1 MDSYSC
7 HDSEPG
13 SYRDAIEPTIHSS
26 NGLPNESHERPA
38 EITPENLPTR
48 YIAANSESTG
58 GGLGTTED
66 SRPQIKPRS
75 GESVAELPINGIKYP
90 RNSTSPLVTSSP
102 LPSPLDAKPEYF
114 QNSSRQGS
122 RWGKMTPKTSSGIYS
137 RTPSRTPSGTP
148 SKTPSGTLS
157 KTPTTETTGANVNG
171 NGNIDVN
178 VKIAID
184 ERPEGKPRKIS
195 SSHAFNEH
203 SKSTPKTQSPQV
215 QQDIQG
221 NNQVDYHFKLISVA
235 FKEAALDSPSFRASV
250 NHLDAQ
256 LGSTEKWLQ
265 AITALL
271 MKIPKQAK
279 DLLSLFLY
287 LEYLVPSFLQDGIVD
302 QEYTLT
308 ALRDTRDGLQ
318 LLWSIAQSALQINL
332 PSIDAWEKTLIGRMN
347 KYKRLRLRFN
357 KCQRKYDHFLGIHM
371 SMLKGKDPALLLE
384 DLQQLA
390 VVRNEYL
397 KASLDIVVE
406 LSEVSQFVNRQ
417 LISFVYKIWQEKL
430 EKLGDNPFVLALFSD
445 VWDKIKRIHCW
456 SESHRLSS
464 LKMSQDM
471 IRAKK
476 NIQEHSIALLAPSK
490 RLEDYKSDYI
500 NQRILEDIA
509 ETSTEK
515 HGYLFMKTYTE
526 KSKQPIWVRRWAFL
540 QGGVLGFFVLD
551 PSLTSV
557 QETDKIGVLLCNVKY
572 SPNEERNFCFEVKT
586 IDTTIVLQAET
597 LYELKSWL
605 KVFSNIG
612 NRIVD
617 ENDSMHAL
625 LKVASGRYPPLVL
638 EFQSTANTTTDR
650 DLTHS
655 KIIASSGQVITSSKL
670 SSHLEKNEAFFQ
682 KYIYDQIGRI
692 CLPFVTETTRSAL
705 VAHSL
710 TGSTVVPSALSA
722 NIWGSL
728 NWGLY
733 YLYEPSEGLEESLKG
748 LEDPNAYSGV
758 ESPKDFPNA
767 WAARDVQLKALF
779 ESAVEPGEFCLLSY
793 HCLLSPNSNQSLRGT
808 HFVTQRHVY
817 SYVQSLG
824 FISLSKIPLGRI
836 IEASVARMQDHD
848 VLKLSLMLGL
858 LKMKLFLDDCRLVEK
873 KLNLLLKNYSS
884 DQRLGIS
891 DVIKQL
897 VEIEEAHTEVVRQDK
912 FHMFTAP
919 ESKMPP
925 SSIDF
930 QPLKSVSSS
939 SNLLDFPDA
948 MPFVMAKEYDIP
960 PQALLHILFGSKSR
974 VFMDLYQVWDV
985 RLAEKTSWLKLRS
998 PDNYLEREFE
1008 LNVLFFNGKPGK
1020 IVITQ
1025 TIEKFVENEYYSIK
1039 VKNSTFKM
1047 KYGPVFDFRMRII
1060 IQQTTEG
1067 QSMIKFYGETNVI
1080 GSYIAK
1086 IAPKYL
1092 GDTILPL
1099 FFTEMSRRVKD
1110 SVKQI
1115 GPKGKI
1121 ARANYLFGRIPVTES
1136 LFVPKQTFP
1145 ILVDNGAICNWCIQ
1159 IKVRTVARSLH
1170 NMFRSVLELFS
1181 GFLRKL
1187 SVHGLLL
1194 GIIFCLALSNFFF
1207 GFRSSAHYWKTR
1219 QVSRLVNEILEIDP
1233 ITIHRAVYSKDVE
1246 DYANQN
1252 MTGFNDSACFSAF
1265 KDQSVVLNPDKLYE
1279 WTSGLGQEEGDEK
1292 ARVLKRRLREIALE
1306 RNQLLLSLAALN
1318 QMEQEIAKTEW
1329 MDWLYSESL
1338 RCNEMERSG
1347 LFYHKEEHLSRPILD
1362 KLDQYCGSCA
1372 LELGHLKNIL

>member
-1 MDSYSC
+1 MDPYTC
-7 HDSEPG
+7 HESGSG
-13 SYRDAIEPTIHSS
+13 SYNGAIEPVKDT
-26 NGLPNESHERPA
+26 PNDTMDKDHHYSTV
-38 EITPENLPTR
+38 ITPENLPMR
-48 YIAANSESTG
+48 NVSSAFESTF
-58 GGLGTTED
+58 
-66 SRPQIKPRS
+66 
-75 GESVAELPINGIKYP
+75 AELASAEKSGPRKKSRNGRPNPNIPKSDQRILRGFDSY
-90 RNSTSPLVTSSP
+90 SPDRHPPFPVHSKMEFSQSS
-102 LPSPLDAKPEYF
+102 SE
-114 QNSSRQGS
+114 QESRL
-122 RWGKMTPKTSSGIYS
+122 GK
-137 RTPSRTPSGTP
+137 TPSGTP
-148 SKTPSGTLS
+148 SGTPS
-157 KTPTTETTGANVNG
+157 TEAMGINVNR

-178 VKIAID
+178 VKVAI
-184 ERPEGKPRKIS
+184 EEPPIGKARKIS

-203 SKSTPKTQSPQV
+203 SKNTPKLQSPQV
-215 QQDIQG
+215 RQDLQSGNQG
-221 NNQVDYHFKLISVA
+221 ADYHFKLISVA

-250 NHLDAQ
+250 NHLDTQ
-256 LGSTEKWLQ
+256 LISTEKWLQ
-265 AITALL
+265 AITALVI
-271 MKIPKQAK
+271 KIPKQAK

-318 LLWSIAQSALQINL
+318 LLWSIAQSALQINV
-332 PSIDAWEKTLIGRMN
+332 PSIDAWEKSLISRME
-347 KYKRLRLRFN
+347 KYKRLRQRFN

-445 VWDKIKRIHCW
+445 IWDKIKRIHCW
-456 SESHRLSS
+456 SETHRASS

-471 IRAKK
+471 VRAKK

-500 NQRILEDIA
+500 NHRILEDIV

-515 HGYLFMKTYTE
+515 HGYLFMKTTTE

-572 SPNEERNFCFEVKT
+572 APNEERNFCFEVKT

-612 NRIVD
+612 TRIID
-617 ENDSMHAL
+617 ENDPMHGL

-638 EFQSTANTTTDR
+638 EFQSTANTSTDR

-682 KYIYDQIGRI
+682 QYIYDQIGRI

-733 YLYEPSEGLEESLKG
+733 YLYEPNEGLEES
-748 LEDPNAYSGV
+748 V
-758 ESPKDFPNA
+758 EHFDHPEASSELQSPRDFPNA

-779 ESAVEPGEFCLLSY
+779 ESAIEPGEFCLLSY

-817 SYVQSLG
+817 SYIQSLG

-836 IEASVARMQDHD
+836 IDASVARMQDYD
-848 VLKLSLMLGL
+848 ILKLTLMLGL
-858 LKMKLFLDDCRLVEK
+858 LKMKLFLDDCRLVER
-873 KLNLLLKNYSS
+873 KLTLILKNYSS
-884 DQRLGIS
+884 DQRLDIE

-897 VEIEEAHTEVVRQDK
+897 VDIEDEHAEVVRQDR
-912 FHMFTAP
+912 FHLFTAP
-919 ESKMPP
+919 EAKVPL

-930 QPLKSVSSS
+930 QPLKMVSSS
-939 SNLLDFPDA
+939 KVLEFQDA
-948 MPFVMAKEYDIP
+948 MPLVMTKAFDLP
-960 PQALLHILFGSKSR
+960 PQALLHVLFGSKSR
-974 VFMDLYQVWDV
+974 IFMDLYLVWDM
-985 RLAEKTSWLKLRS
+985 RLAEKMPWLKLCD

-1008 LNVLFFNGKPGK
+1008 LNVLFFNGKPGR

-1025 TIEKFVENEYYSIK
+1025 TIEKFVENEFYSIK

-1047 KYGPVFDFRMRII
+1047 KYGPVFDFGMRFI

-1067 QSMIKFYGETNVI
+1067 QSIMKFYGQTNVSA
-1080 GSYIAK
+1080 SYIAK
-1086 IAPKYL
+1086 IAPQYL

-1099 FFTEMSRRVKD
+1099 FFNELSRKLKD
-1110 SVKQI
+1110 TVKQI
-1115 GPKGKI
+1115 GSKGKV
-1121 ARANYLFGRIPVTES
+1121 ARANYLFGRIPVTENPIT
-1136 LFVPKQTFP
+1136 PKKTIP
-1145 ILVDNGAICNWCIQ
+1145 IIVDNAAICNWCFQ
-1159 IKVRTVARSLH
+1159 IKVRTITRSLVH
-1170 NMFRSVLELFS
+1170 LFRTILDLFVS
-1181 GFLRKL
+1181 FLKKL

-1194 GIIFCLALSNFFF
+1194 GIIAILALINVFL
-1207 GFRSSAHYWKTR
+1207 GCRSSAHYWKTR
-1219 QVSRLVNEILEIDP
+1219 QVSRLVDQILEVDP
-1233 ITIHRAVYSKDVE
+1233 ITIHRAIYSKDVE
-1246 DYANQN
+1246 EYVNQDMAKSN
-1252 MTGFNDSACFSAF
+1252 NSACFVAF
-1265 KDQSVVLNPDKLYE
+1265 KEQSVVLNPDKLYE
-1279 WTSGLGQEEGDEK
+1279 WTSGLGREEGDEK
-1292 ARVLKRRLREIALE
+1292 ARELKRRLREIALK
-1306 RNQLLLSLAALN
+1306 RNELVLSLAALDH
-1318 QMEQEIAKTEW
+1318 MEQEIAKTEW

-1347 LFYHKEEHLSRPILD
+1347 FFDNMEEHLARPILE
-1362 KLDQYCGSCA
+1362 KLDNYCGSCA
-1372 LELGHLKNIL
+1372 WELTNFKQIL

>member
-1 MDSYSC
+1 MDSYTYHES
-7 HDSEPG
+7 DSG
-13 SYRDAIEPTIHSS
+13 NYSNAID
-26 NGLPNESHERPA
+26 PNVNAPNDIADKSHECTT
-38 EITPENLPTR
+38 EITPESLPTR
-48 YIAANSESTG
+48 NGSSTSESTFT
-58 GGLGTTED
+58 GLATVGNPGTRFNPQN
-66 SRPQIKPRS
+66 SRPRS
-75 GESVAELPINGIKYP
+75 NLLIDSKVNTL
-90 RNSTSPLVTSSP
+90 RSNSYSPTNSPLSSP
-102 LPSPLDAKPEYF
+102 KSPQTERLLSPSERVSHLNKTL
-114 QNSSRQGS
+114 SS
-122 RWGKMTPKTSSGIYS
+122 
-137 RTPSRTPSGTP
+137 TPSGTP
-148 SKTPSGTLS
+148 SATSFSDAMG
-157 KTPTTETTGANVNG
+157 GNVNG

-178 VKIAID
+178 VKVALEGIT
-184 ERPEGKPRKIS
+184 EGKPKRIS
-195 SSHAFNEH
+195 SNHAFNKH
-203 SKSTPKTQSPQV
+203 SKNIPKPQSPQV
-215 QQDIQG
+215 LQELQSGTQG
-221 NNQVDYHFKLISVA
+221 ADFHFKLISVA

-256 LGSTEKWLQ
+256 LVSTEKWLQ
-265 AITALL
+265 AITALV
-271 MKIPKQAK
+271 MKVPKQAK

-318 LLWSIAQSALQINL
+318 LLWSIAQSALQINV
-332 PSIDAWEKTLIGRMN
+332 PSLDAWEKTLLTRME
-347 KYKRLRLRFN
+347 KYKRSRQRFN
-357 KCQRKYDHFLGIHM
+357 KCQRKYDHFLEIHM

-406 LSEVSQFVNRQ
+406 LSEVSKFVNRQ

-445 VWDKIKRIHCW
+445 VWNQIKRIHCW
-456 SESHRLSS
+456 SESHRTSS
-464 LKMSQDM
+464 VKMSQDM

-500 NQRILEDIA
+500 NRRVLEEIV

-515 HGYLFMKTYTE
+515 HGYLFMKTYPE
-526 KSKQPIWVRRWAFL
+526 KSKQPTWVRRWAFL
-540 QGGVLGFFVLD
+540 QGGVLGFFILD

-612 NRIVD
+612 SRIID
-617 ENDSMHAL
+617 EEDPMHGL

-705 VAHSL
+705 VAYSL
-710 TGSTVVPSALSA
+710 TGSTVIPSALSA

-733 YLYEPSEGLEESLKG
+733 YLYEPVEGLEESIKG
-748 LEDPNAYSGV
+748 LEDPNVHSV
-758 ESPKDFPNA
+758 LQSPNGFPNA

-808 HFVTQRHVY
+808 HFVTQRHIY
-817 SYVQSLG
+817 SYIQSLG

-836 IEASVARMQDHD
+836 IETSATRMQDHD
-848 VLKLSLMLGL
+848 ILKLCLMLGL

-873 KLNLLLKNYSS
+873 KLSLILKNYSS
-884 DQRLGIS
+884 DEGLGIS
-891 DVIKQL
+891 DLIRQL
-897 VEIEEAHTEVVRQDK
+897 VEIEEEHMEMVRQER
-912 FHMFTAP
+912 FHIFVAP
-919 ESKMPP
+919 ETKNPL

-930 QPLKSVSSS
+930 QPLKMTSSTKV
-939 SNLLDFPDA
+939 LEFPDA
-948 MPFVMAKEYDIP
+948 MPLVMTKRFELP
-960 PQALLHILFGSKSR
+960 PQALLHVLFGSKSR

-985 RLAEKTSWLKLRS
+985 RLAEKMPWLKLRD

-1008 LNVLFFNGKPGK
+1008 LNVLFFNGKPGR

-1047 KYGPVFDFRMRII
+1047 KYGAVFDFRMRFI

-1067 QSMIKFYGETNVI
+1067 QSVIKFYGQTNVEA
-1080 GSYIAK
+1080 SFIAK
-1086 IAPKYL
+1086 FAPKYL

-1099 FFTEMSRRVKD
+1099 FCTELSRKLKEA
-1110 SVKQI
+1110 VKQI
-1115 GPKGKI
+1115 GTKGKI
-1121 ARANYLFGRIPVTES
+1121 ARANHLFGRIPVTENP
-1136 LFVPKQTFP
+1136 LVPKKTIP
-1145 ILVDNGAICNWCIQ
+1145 IIVDNFVICNWCIQ
-1159 IKVRTVARSLH
+1159 IKVRTVTRSFTHL
-1170 NMFRSVLELFS
+1170 FRSVLDLVMSFV
-1181 GFLRKL
+1181 RKL
-1187 SVHGLLL
+1187 SVHGFLL
-1194 GIIFCLALSNFFF
+1194 GVIACLALSNVFL

-1219 QVSRLVNEILEIDP
+1219 QVSRLVNQILEVDP
-1233 ITIHRAVYSKDVE
+1233 MTIHRAIYSKDVE
-1246 DYANQN
+1246 DYVNEGMARK
-1252 MTGFNDSACFSAF
+1252 NDSACFVVF

-1279 WTSGLGQEEGDEK
+1279 WTSGLGKEDGDEK
-1292 ARVLKRRLREIALE
+1292 ARAYKHRLKEIALE
-1306 RNQLLLSLAALN
+1306 RNQLLLSLAALD

-1347 LFYHKEEHLSRPILD
+1347 FFDDKEEHLSRPILD

-1372 LELGHLKNIL
+1372 RELAHIKEIL